1 MSRAWRIA
9 VAVLAAGALVAG
21 AVAIAQPQPP
31 AQPGQPGA
39 VAGQPGPGPMF
50 MGRMG
55 GGGGPAIAIA
65 DGFVFVAEGGTLY
78 KFDINTLELVKQ
90 VTYIERPQMMMGG
103 GGFGG
108 GGFGGGGR
116 GGRGGG
122 GGGVAPPPNPGA
134 DGGGQ

>member
-1 MSRAWRIA
+1 MSRTWKIV
-9 VAVLAAGALVAG
+9 VAVIATGALVVG
-21 AVAIAQPQPP
+21 AVAIAQPPAG
-31 AQPGQPGA
+31 AQPGPA
-39 VAGQPGPGPMF
+39 PMM

-65 DGFVFVAEGGTLY
+65 DGFVFVAEAGTLY

-90 VTYIERPQMMMGG
+90 VTYIERPAMV
-103 GGFGG
+103 FGG
-108 GGFGGGGR
+108 GGAPGR

-122 GGGVAPPPNPGA
+122 AGGGAPNPAA